1 MFICF
6 KNFIVIV
13 LIIIPVVLLSQ
24 INKIENSFNLYE
36 KGNFE
41 QAVKEINFAANN
53 SYSKDLAITWYY
65 RGQIYQALYQENENK
80 VYGLDSAYV
89 SLVKALKFDKDKKYL
104 KNIII
109 QFKLLSSNYYRRG
122 AIDFNNEKYFLAYK
136 SFEKAL
142 DINKTPLVAKADTML
157 IFYSAKAAQFSNK
170 LSKAKKHYNK
180 LVYLKYSNS
189 DVYINLGDIYKNEN
203 NSTKAA
209 EIYSKG
215 FSYGNQKNMELINR
229 LINIYLTHGKT
240 SEALKYITAGKI
252 VEPDN
257 AGLYFYEADLYNTQK
272 QENKARNSYING
284 LKYESNNYNANH
296 NLGLILYNS
305 AIKHKIEADKYKNS
319 DLNKYKTEINKYN
332 KEIMQALK
340 YLEIAYKMNQ
350 KDRKLNYCLI
360 EVYKLL
366 NRDDDYKRI
375 IVLMKANGID

>member
-1 MFICF
+1 MF
-6 KNFIVIV
+6 KKKIVFV
-13 LIIIPVVLLSQ
+13 LVIIPVVLLSQ
-24 INKIENSFNLYE
+24 INKVENSIFLYK

-53 SYSKDLAITWYY
+53 SYSKKLAMTWYY
-65 RGQIYQALYQENENK
+65 RGQIYQALYQKNENN

-89 SLVKALKFDKDKKYL
+89 SLIKALKLDADKKYL

-122 AIDFNNEKYFLAYK
+122 AIDFNNEKYVLAYR

-180 LVYLKYSNS
+180 LVCLKCT
-189 DVYINLGDIYKNEN
+189 DPDIYINLGDIYKNEN

-215 FSYGNQKNMELINR
+215 FSSGNQKNMELINK
-229 LINIYLTHGKT
+229 LVNIYLTNGQT
-240 SEALKYITAGKI
+240 SEALKYIDAGRS

-257 AGLYFYEADLYNTQK
+257 ASFYFYKAELYKAQK
-272 QENKARNSYING
+272 QDDKARNPYIEG
-284 LKYESNNYNANH
+284 LKYEPGNYNANQS
-296 NLGLILYNS
+296 LGIILYNS
-305 AIKHKIEADKYKNS
+305 AVRYKIEADKYKESN
-319 DLNKYKTEINKYN
+319 LEKYKTVIKKYN
-332 KEIMQALK
+332 NEIMQALK